1 MINYH
6 KGCLF
11 EYIDTLEECDIF
23 IPHVVNNIN
32 KMGSGFVVPLYT
44 RWPKV
49 KSEYHEYCDFYLKN
63 LGFFPK
69 YMLGSIQTISVS
81 DATSIYNRCAID
93 VVNMFAQDGV
103 ISKSNPKPIQ
113 YNKLAKC
120 IIRLKDRID
129 HINTLVCTEF
139 VHSSPYKNFDIKIVA
154 PKFGAGLAGGDWTII
169 EKMIKKYWSDFDVT
183 ICCKE

>member
-11 EYIDTLEECDIF
+11 EYIDTLEECHIF

-44 RWPKV
+44 RWPTV
-49 KSEYHEYCDFYLKN
+49 KSEYHNKCDFYLKN
-63 LGFFPK
+63 LGFSPSCI
-69 YMLGSIQTISVS
+69 LDNIQIIKVS
-81 DATSIYNRCAID
+81 DATSIYNRNNID
-93 VVNMFAQDGV
+93 VVNMFAQNGV

-113 YNKLAKC
+113 YDRLVGC
-120 IIRLKDRID
+120 LIRLKD
-129 HINTLVCTEF
+129 HINFTNSLVGSE
-139 VHSSPYKNFDIKIVA
+139 NLDIKIVA

-169 EKMIKKYWSDFDVT
+169 EKMIKNYWSDFDVT
-183 ICCKE
+183 ICCKK